1 MKKLLVLTLVFPLL
15 FLSACTWSPQAENGV
30 EGNDVNQPNI
40 VGNDRDAH
48 GCIGSAGY
56 SWCELK
62 QKCLRVWEEKCE
74 EGSQASSTL
83 KVTDSV
89 SSEKLG
95 IKVSYYSNP
104 ENKTGAKA
112 EGSRIYFYMDG
123 PATKSDYKTGQYLEG
138 FSKEPSASLQ
148 SAIENMFLKKISE
161 DKCFVT
167 ITEDTAAY
175 QKAII
180 DYPDTPC
187 PDNGP
192 YWSCNA
198 CPVNYSKTN
207 GIAYFMY
214 YKDHPNSFFYF
225 SIGQYSLIMGDS
237 GATSSLEWSNNVEF
251 VK

>member
-1 MKKLLVLTLVFPLL
+1 MKKLLVSMLVFPLL
-15 FLSACTWSPQAENGV
+15 FLSACSLSPKAENGV
-30 EGNDVNQPNI
+30 EGNVVNQENL
-40 VGNDRDAH
+40 VGGDRDEH

-74 EGSQASSTL
+74 EGNSLQ
-83 KVTDSV
+83 VTDSV

-104 ENKTGAKA
+104 ENQTASRVDGD
-112 EGSRIYFYMDG
+112 RIYFYMNG
-123 PATKSDYKTGQYLEG
+123 PVTTSDYKSGQYLEG
-138 FSKEPSASLQ
+138 FAKAADLSLTK
-148 SAIENMFLKKISE
+148 AIEDRFLSDIGK

-167 ITEDTAAY
+167 ITEDTATY

-180 DYPDTPC
+180 DYPDTTC
-187 PDNGP
+187 PDGGP
-192 YWSCNA
+192 YWSCNS
-198 CPVNYSKTN
+198 CPTGYSKTN

-214 YKDHPNSFFYF
+214 YKDQPDVFFYF
-225 SIGQYSLIMGDS
+225 SIGQYSLLLGS
-237 GATSSLEWSNNVEF
+237 AGVTSSLEWFNNIEF